1 MGKRAVKIP
10 TRKKEVP
17 PARRWLKIV
26 VWSIAGLVLLAGVAA
41 VALYRAAGHVPEFY
55 RQAVEVERAK
65 QQAASEV
72 MIKRA
77 TDLASDVQKSGPWQA
92 TFTAA
97 EVNGWLAVDLVKNHA
112 GMLPGTISDPRVAI
126 TPEAVDV
133 ACRYRRV
140 PLLRSRELCVCHCL
154 AAAAREIERKGRP
167 YVGSG
172 QAVRAGGFDSVA
184 IGRARSGTTGA
195 FPRGWNTWIE
205 WAWAARTA
213 PDDVVTAQV
222 ANGAFP

>member
-1 MGKRAVKIP
+1 M
-10 TRKKEVP
+10 
-17 PARRWLKIV
+17 RRWLKIA
-26 VWSIAGLVLLAGVAA
+26 VWTVAGLLLLAGIGA
-41 VALYRAAGHVPEFY
+41 VAFYRAAHYVPEFY
-55 RQAVEVERAK
+55 QQAVEVEPVQ

-133 ACRYRRV
+133 ACRYRD
-140 PLLRSRELCVCHCL
+140 
-154 AAAAREIERKGRP
+154 GRINTVLSLSVDVYLEGP
-167 YVGSG
+167 NVV
-172 QAVRAGGFDSVA
+172 AVRVR
-184 IGRARSGTTGA
+184 RARAGALPLPLDDVLKQIARATDRLEWRIEWRQADGDPVALVSIPPPRDKHRRVMQLETLRLGNCEIHVAGTTK
-195 FPRGWNTWIE
+195 
-205 WAWAARTA
+205 
-213 PDDVVTAQV
+213 
-222 ANGAFP
+222 